1 MNHQSTQY
9 SHHLLPHR
17 YTELSNHT
25 LSGDALYDSPKFE
38 KLREIL
44 PDLVDSGNHILVFSQ
59 WTRILDLLEVLME
72 DLDLPFLRLDGSTA
86 VRERQALIDRFNSG
100 AIPVF
105 LLSTKAGGLGINLC
119 QANYVIMHDLD
130 FNPENDRQA
139 EDRAHRIGQTREV
152 HVLKLVTGDTV
163 DEDIYAMG
171 ERKKRLSEAVLSNT
185 AGARVGVGGGKGG
198 AGDDGD
204 GDIGAIGKILQ
215 RALIK
220 KADRS
225 IAAIAAT
232 ATAAADGDGDGV
244 SKTDTTTATAGAAG
258 AAGAG
263 DEHKEEQKEWETAV
277 AGAVD
282 LDAVAP
288 PSQANKRDKKVA
300 PKRVVNLLDSD
311 SD

>member
-1 MNHQSTQY
+1 M
-9 SHHLLPHR
+9 
-17 YTELSNHT
+17 
-25 LSGDALYDSPKFE
+25 
-38 KLREIL
+38 L

-86 VRERQALIDRFNSG
+86 VRERQALIDQFNSG

-152 HVLKLVTGDTV
+152 HVLKLVTGETV

-185 AGARVGVGGGKGG
+185 AGAKTAGGGSSKGG
-198 AGDDGD
+198 AAGDDGD

-220 KADRS
+220 KADRG
-225 IAAIAAT
+225 IAA
-232 ATAAADGDGDGV
+232 AAAAAGGDGEDV
-244 SKTDTTTATAGAAG
+244 PKKDTTAGAGVGAG
-258 AAGAG
+258 AGAG
-263 DEHKEEQKEWETAV
+263 DEHKEEQEQKERESAVAV

-282 LDAVAP
+282 LDVVAP
-288 PSQANKRDKKVA
+288 PLPQANKRDKKVA